1 MPCCSGLSKS
11 NALRVEDR
19 AAGVREGVKTPCSP
33 CRDTIWFSL
42 SLSQMVRLR
51 KHNYAFFCH
60 RQRYSCVLA
69 FQYPAKEKH

>member
-51 KHNYAFFCH
+51 KHSYAFFYH
-60 RQRYSCVLA
+60 R
-69 FQYPAKEKH
+69 